1 MVLLTRHT
9 VLLCAGRTV
18 THRRESLRPA
28 NSSAKHMLNL
38 NLESPATPLIAFLV
52 TTWRVA
58 KAGVEVAASTLATMI
73 PDR

>member
-1 MVLLTRHT
+1 MH
-9 VLLCAGRTV
+9 
-18 THRRESLRPA
+18 S
-28 NSSAKHMLNL
+28 L

-58 KAGVEVAASTLATMI
+58 KAGVEVAASTLATMM